1 MNHLRKISTLLL
13 ALALVF
19 SLAISVSADNTA
31 SHTITI
37 TNTQSGHIYEAYQV
51 FKGNISAGKLVDIEW
66 GSGVDSD
73 SLLAALK
80 ADATIGTKFNDAST
94 AADVA
99 VIISQD
105 SFTAADVDAF
115 AQIVGANL
123 STTVA
128 GTSTEAESGYTIS
141 VTGDGYYIVKDQ
153 DNSLT
158 GDSTAYTKYI
168 LKVVADVTVEAKQDV
183 PTLEKKIVE
192 GQQTVD
198 ANGKSIGDKV
208 NYQLTA
214 KVPKM
219 DGYNK
224 YFFIIHDDLSE
235 GLTFIPTSV
244 KVMLDGKE
252 LTSGTDYDVVTTGLT
267 DDCDFEIVFK
277 NFIGKKDKAG
287 KNIVVT
293 YSALINE
300 KASVGTTGNT
310 NTAKLQYSNNPNV
323 DYEGDTDN
331 PNRPGP
337 NEPTG
342 ETPKDTVITYTT
354 EIKLTKVDAD
364 TQNKLTGAKF
374 SISGISNKVCIIN
387 QEMYVEDTNGTY
399 YRLKNGTYTETAPV
413 AKDDSDTSDTDEKT
427 IDSYDEPTKKY
438 KKVTQVTTETVE
450 EEFVTEGWVTSNGT
464 LTFTG
469 LGEGTYTIQEI
480 VAPDGY
486 NLLKEDITVVITSN
500 ADSITDP
507 TGATTVTWTAKDGT
521 GETANSYTVSADGKI
536 SLTVE
541 NKAGSTLP
549 STGGVGTTMFYV
561 IGGILVLAAVVLL
574 VTKKRMGNVE

>member
-66 GSGVDSD
+66 GSGVNATD
-73 SLLAALK
+73 LLLALK
-80 ADATIGTKFNDAST
+80 ADTIIGSKFTDATT

-141 VTGDGYYIVKDQ
+141 VTGDGYYIVKDK

-158 GDSTAYTKYI
+158 GESTAYTKYI
-168 LKVVADVTVEAKQDV
+168 LKVVEDVTVAAKQDV

-208 NYQLTA
+208 DYQLTA
-214 KVPKM
+214 KVPGM

-224 YFFIIHDDLSE
+224 YFFIIHDDLSD

-244 KVMLDGKE
+244 KVTLDGTE
-252 LTSGTDYDVVTTGLT
+252 LTSGTDYDVVITGLS

-277 NFIGKKDKAG
+277 DFIKKKSYAG

-310 NTAKLQYSNNPNV
+310 NTANLEYSNNPNV
-323 DYEGDTDN
+323 DYKGDEEN

-364 TQNKLTGAKF
+364 TQKNLTGAKF
-374 SISGISNKVCIIN
+374 SISGISNKVRIIN
-387 QEMYVEDTNGTY
+387 QEMYVEDVSGTY
-399 YRLKNGTYTETAPV
+399 YRLKDGTYTTTAPV
-413 AKDDSDTSDTDEKT
+413 AEDNPDTPDTDEKT
-427 IDSYDEPTKKY
+427 IDSYDEPSKKY
-438 KKVTQVTTETVE
+438 KKVTEVTTTTVE
-450 EEFVTEGWVTSNGT
+450 EEFVTEGWVKSDGT

-469 LGEGTYTIQEI
+469 LGEGTYTIKEI
-480 VAPDGY
+480 VAPAGY

-500 ADSITDP
+500 AGSITDP
-507 TGATTVTWTAKDGT
+507 NASTTVTWTAKDGN
-521 GETANSYTVSADGKI
+521 GETAKNYTVADGKI

-549 STGGVGTTMFYV
+549 STGGIGTTMFYV